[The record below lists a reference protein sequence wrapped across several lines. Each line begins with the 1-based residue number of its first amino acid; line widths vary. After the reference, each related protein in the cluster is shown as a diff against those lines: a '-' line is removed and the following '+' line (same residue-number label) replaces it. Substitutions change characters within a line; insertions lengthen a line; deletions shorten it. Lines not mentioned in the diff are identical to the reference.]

1 MVDPLKVSE
10 ASFQSQVMQLARI
23 YGWRVVHHRPCLNQR
38 GKWLTPSTGDSGFPD
53 LVLARPH
60 LGDFIVAELKANLGR
75 LSDGQRVWL
84 DTLLRAGVETY
95 LWRPRDLPEIR
106 KRLERKPA

>member
-1 MVDPLKVSE
+1 MGRALNVSE
-10 ASFQSQVMQLARI
+10 SSFQSTVIGLAKLH
-23 YGWRVVHHRPCLNQR
+23 GWRVVHHRPCLNQR

-60 LGDFIVAELKANLGR
+60 IGDFVVAELKAHKGR

-84 DTLLRAGVETY
+84 DTLLRAGVEAY
-95 LWRPRDLPEIR
+95 VWYPRDLDQIK
-106 KRLERKPA
+106 KRLSRRNP

>member
-1 MVDPLKVSE
+1 MPNAFNVSE
-10 ASFQSQVMQLARI
+10 SSFQSTVIGLAKL

-60 LGDFIVAELKANLGR
+60 LGDFVIAELKAPNGR
-75 LSDGQRVWL
+75 LSDGQKVWL

-95 LWRPRDLPEIR
+95 VWFPRDLPEIR